1 LDGSLAYTVTR
12 RTGEIGIRMA
22 LGAQRGT
29 VLWLIVSRTVGF
41 VAIGIAIGTA
51 SVLGLSK
58 LAGDLLYGIKPD
70 DPANLSMSI
79 LALLLI
85 AVISAA
91 APALRAL
98 KLEPTQAL
106 REE

>member
-1 LDGSLAYTVTR
+1 
-12 RTGEIGIRMA
+12 
-22 LGAQRGT
+22 
-29 VLWLIVSRTVGF
+29 
-41 VAIGIAIGTA
+41 
-51 SVLGLSK
+51 
-58 LAGDLLYGIKPD
+58 
-70 DPANLSMSI
+70 MSI